1 MNTKSIGA
9 EGENL
14 AKELLTSKGY
24 AIVEQNAIVGSVEV
38 DLICMHANRVIFV
51 EVKSRKADHLDPDYS
66 IDSTKLRR
74 LARAADSYVRRKNL
88 PHEAQIDALLID
100 RHPDG
105 SVKLTH
111 LPDVAF
117 PPMRRR

>member
-1 MNTKSIGA
+1 MNTKNIGT

-14 AKELLTSKGY
+14 AKEHLTAKGY
-24 AIVEQNAIVGSVEV
+24 AIVEQNAIIGSVEV

-51 EVKSRKADHLDPDYS
+51 EVKSRKADHFDANYS

-74 LARAADSYVRRKNL
+74 LARAADSYIRRKNL
-88 PHEAQIDALLID
+88 PHEAQIDALLIE
-100 RHPDG
+100 RQPDG
-105 SVKLTH
+105 NVTLTH